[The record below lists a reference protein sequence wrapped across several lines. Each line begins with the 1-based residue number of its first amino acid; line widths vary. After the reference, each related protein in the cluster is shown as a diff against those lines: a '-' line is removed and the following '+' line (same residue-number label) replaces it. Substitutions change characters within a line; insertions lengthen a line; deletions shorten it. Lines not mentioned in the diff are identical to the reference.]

1 MFGWDKMYETN
12 IQMVDQQHK
21 RLVELINQL
30 NAEVIA
36 QLEFDN
42 YDRIM
47 EILGELKDYTVEHF
61 QHEESLMKDAMGK
74 FDDEKLAEFWAYF
87 KNHKNEHADFVNKV
101 EEVYCNNIDENQVEI
116 SIELID
122 FLVEWIKN
130 HILKIDLQLEKYIV

>member
-1 MFGWDKMYETN
+1 MFEWHKMYETN
-12 IQMVDQQHK
+12 IELVDQQHR

-36 QLEFDN
+36 QLEYDN

-61 QHEESLMKDAMGK
+61 KQEESLMKDAMVK
-74 FDDEKLAEFWAYF
+74 LNDVALAEFWPYF
-87 KNHKNEHADFVNKV
+87 KNHKAEHTAFVNKV
-101 EEVYCNNIDENQVEI
+101 EEVYGNNIDENQEEI
-116 SIELID
+116 SIELIN

-130 HILKIDLQLEKYIV
+130 HILKIDLQIPKYAK